1 MKKIFSI
8 VAFTVSFSSSFAQSA
23 EDKSMKQKIALM
35 KAHYM
40 DSLAWNIPILRQAG
54 LSTEVFAPGNIKSN
68 LKGNS
73 FFEGK
78 YQTVRTN
85 AYFNVP
91 ILHVKKNIL
100 SGGVGV
106 SHQTMH
112 LYNVTSYD
120 PSLPLGTLQSH
131 NTLAGA
137 SLTFTHVDS
146 LFKHPVVYSVSVNGL
161 IDPVTGQYRL
171 AASGVM
177 SLTIRRTQ
185 NTTISLGLIA
195 LLDPTAPAPVIPFIS
210 YYHRFK
216 HGLSF
221 FLDPSAIALRK
232 ELNAKNSISLSN
244 NISGNI
250 SLFKR
255 DIVNLPINQVYST
268 FEMKSGLIY
277 ERLLTSKT
285 VFSIG
290 TGISTT
296 FTSKVSGDNNKNNS
310 FIKNTQSMVPY
321 IKIGISFLPFWK
333 GLAH

>member
-8 VAFTVSFSSSFAQSA
+8 VAFAVSFSSSFAQSA
-23 EDKSMKQKIALM
+23 EDKSIKQKIALM

-78 YQTVRTN
+78 YQGVRTN

-120 PSLPLGTLQSH
+120 PVLPLGSLLTH
-131 NTLAGA
+131 NTLLGA
-137 SLTFTHVDS
+137 SLSFTRVDS
-146 LFKHPVVYSVSVNGL
+146 LFNRPVVYSVTTNGL

-185 NTTISLGLIA
+185 HTTISVGVIA
-195 LLDPTAPAPVIPFIS
+195 LLDPTAPAPVIPFIN
-210 YYHRFK
+210 YYHRFT
-216 HGLSF
+216 HDLSF
-221 FLDPSAIALRK
+221 SLDPSAIALKK
-232 ELNAKNSISLSN
+232 ELNARSTISLSN
-244 NISGNI
+244 NINGNI

-277 ERLLTSKT
+277 ERLMTNKT
-285 VFSIG
+285 VLSIG
-290 TGISTT
+290 SGISTT
-296 FTSKVSGDNNKNNS
+296 FTSKVLGDNNKNS

-321 IKIGISFLPFWK
+321 IKLGVSLLPFWK
-333 GLAH
+333 GMTH